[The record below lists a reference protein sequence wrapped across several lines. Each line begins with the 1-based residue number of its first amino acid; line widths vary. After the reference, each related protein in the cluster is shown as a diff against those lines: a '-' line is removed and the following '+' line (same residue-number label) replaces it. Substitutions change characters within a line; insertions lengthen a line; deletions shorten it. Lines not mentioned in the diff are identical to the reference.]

1 MSTLADYRALA
12 ETLKR
17 LRESK
22 MLDSQKEN
30 EILERLDILWLS
42 LTDDERRR
50 YNDIADDD
58 LNFKDDDEVL
68 R

>member
-1 MSTLADYRALA
+1 MSLA
-12 ETLKR
+12 EYRTLSEMLKR
-17 LRESK
+17 LRASK

-30 EILERLDILWLS
+30 EILERLDLLWLS
-42 LTDDERRR
+42 LTDDERRQ

-58 LNFKDDDEVL
+58 FDEEIL